1 MKKTRVVIVED
12 SEFIAHGL
20 EKILQSMGYNVAGI
34 ASEKAAALK
43 LVEESSPD
51 VILMDIELS
60 SGGMEGISIA
70 EEIKKVRAIP
80 VIFLSAHDDDATLR
94 KSLQAEPYG
103 FISKPAKSRDI
114 RAAIEIVL
122 NKNRARIAEEELLR
136 KDAILHA
143 VCQSAN
149 NFFSENIFDTNI
161 RSAIKNL
168 GIASGAD
175 RVSIFILPDGDKTP
189 SSVKK
194 AYSWHKEGYGEFNGG
209 GVVSEYSAI
218 SIHQEC
224 FNGLRKGAVVT
235 GNHPGCG
242 LSGGS
247 GSDSDG
253 KFSFMAAPVFL
264 DEQWWGIVR
273 FDNCHDSRV
282 WSLSE
287 KEALTA
293 AASMIGSAVRHEIIE
308 KNLRNEEDRYKYLYN
323 LVRVMCDNVP
333 DMIWSKDRNNCYTFA
348 NRELCRKYL
357 FASDTS
363 EPVGKP
369 ITYFIE
375 RTKAE
380 RPDDHEWFTLGDMS
394 VKTDLEVMETGKPVK
409 YEDRGYLRGRYVY
422 LDVFKS
428 PFFDSSGNI
437 IGTLGCTRDITEEK
451 RTRDE
456 IKRSLDEKTILLQE
470 VHHRVKNNLAI
481 VNSLL
486 SMQGRSVESSDIRNS
501 LKDAEMRIFSIS
513 SVHEELYKS
522 EDFSH
527 IDADRHFTLLGEEI
541 IGNYAAGTLIL
552 LDVDCKGIRLGLN
565 TAIPVSLVVNELLT
579 NSLKY
584 AFSGRDEGVITIKAG
599 KEDMPEKEAG
609 GNCDSGMDNMYG
621 AAERSGGCR
630 ICIEV
635 SDDGIGMKNT
645 VDPENTSS
653 LGLSLVKNIVRMQLD
668 GELTFESPDEG
679 GTICRFCFS
688 PENS

>member
-1 MKKTRVVIVED
+1 MGKTRVVIVED

-20 EKILQSMGYNVAGI
+20 EKILQSMGYQIAGI
-34 ASEKAAALK
+34 ASERVAALK
-43 LVEESSPD
+43 LVKENSPD

-60 SGGMEGISIA
+60 SGGLEGISIA
-70 EEIKKVRAIP
+70 EEIKKVRDIP

-114 RAAIEIVL
+114 RAAIEIVT
-122 NKNRARIAEEELLR
+122 NKNRAKIAEEELLR

-161 RSAIKNL
+161 QSAIKNL

-175 RVSIFILPDGDKTP
+175 RVTIFVFPEGNEDLHYLKMG
-189 SSVKK
+189 
-194 AYSWHKEGYGEFNGG
+194 YCWHKEGCEDLKDTYIF
-209 GVVSEYSAI
+209 SEHSDFEDYKES
-218 SIHQEC
+218 
-224 FNGLRKGAVVT
+224 FNGLRRGAVVT
-235 GNHPGCG
+235 GNHPGCSS
-242 LSGGS
+242 SGG
-247 GSDSDG
+247 GERDFRAD
-253 KFSFMAAPVFL
+253 FSFMAAPVFL
-264 DEQWWGIVR
+264 DDKWWGIVR
-273 FDNCHDSRV
+273 FDNCHDSRI
-282 WSLSE
+282 WSSSE

-293 AASMIGSAVRHEIIE
+293 AASMIGSAVKHEIIE
-308 KNLRNEEDRYKYLYN
+308 KNLRNEEERYKYLYN

-348 NRELCRKYL
+348 NRELCDKYL
-357 FASDTS
+357 SASDTN

-369 ITYFIE
+369 ITYFID

-380 RPDDHEWFTLGDMS
+380 RPDDPDWFTVGEMT
-394 VKTDLEVMETGKPVK
+394 VQTDLEVMEAGKPVK
-409 YEDRGYLRGRYVY
+409 YEDHGYLRGRSVY
-422 LDVFKS
+422 LDIFKS
-428 PFFDSSGNI
+428 PLFDSSGNI
-437 IGTLGCTRDITEEK
+437 IGTLGCARDITDEIHA
-451 RTRDE
+451 RDE

-486 SMQGRSVESSDIRNS
+486 SMQGRNVENNDIKNS

-541 IGNYAAGTLIL
+541 ISNYVSDASVS
-552 LDVDCKGIRLGLN
+552 LDVDCGGIRLALN

-579 NSLKY
+579 NSIKY
-584 AFSGRDEGVITIKAG
+584 AFSGREKGIISIYAG
-599 KEDMPEKEAG
+599 KEDDK
-609 GNCDSGMDNMYG
+609 
-621 AAERSGGCR
+621 
-630 ICIEV
+630 ICV
-635 SDDGIGMKNT
+635 VVRDDGVGMKKT
-645 VDPENTSS
+645 FDPENTNS

-668 GELTFESPDEG
+668 GELVFESPDEG
-679 GTICRFCFS
+679 GTVCRFCFS
-688 PENS
+688 PEDC